1 MVLPY
6 INMNLPQIY
15 TCYPSWTLLPPP
27 SPYHPSGASQCTSP
41 KHPVSCIEPGLVTR
55 FICDIISPA
64 VFKIFFLLLVFRFA
78 LAWHY
83 LFFRL
88 GFIEILESLSF
99 QFSLNLENILPLF
112 FSKIFYCSLIIDTLD
127 ILVLSHRSVKKLLI
141 VSVPRAVNS
150 MSFQWVSC
158 LPLISTNTIFI
169 QSFTW
174 EPLYLPFNSSL

>member
-1 MVLPY
+1 MDFVVLKKSLFCYYFWKLLFPGIEFY
-6 INMNLPQIY
+6 FNNL
-15 TCYPSWTLLPPP
+15 T
-27 SPYHPSGASQCTSP
+27 AS
-41 KHPVSCIEPGLVTR
+41 
-55 FICDIISPA
+55 
-64 VFKIFFLLLVFRFA
+64 KIFFLLLVFRFA